1 MNGKIYNILKF
12 SYYMKGVYLIGY
24 IETKEEQFLKS
35 AKSIKNAVS
44 KVSKFMGLN
53 VVCEKY
59 HVFKSPIGITY
70 CFILSQSHFV
80 VHTWPEDYKVF
91 FDIFTCNKE
100 LDEKKCF
107 ALLSK
112 EFKGEVKEARKVV
125 YK

>member
-1 MNGKIYNILKF
+1 ME
-12 SYYMKGVYLIGY
+12 GVFLFGHIK
-24 IETKEEQFLKS
+24 TKEGEFLKS
-35 AKSIKNAVS
+35 GNAIKNAVL
-44 KVSKFMGLN
+44 KVCKPIGLKI
-53 VVCEKY
+53 VGEKY

-80 VHTWPEDYKVF
+80 VHTWPEEYKVF

-125 YK
+125 YR